1 MPNAIHSQWSIIG
14 QKMKCLGTYIHI
26 LFAYIWKTTAF
37 LTHNFF
43 PPFERFDFPIVIALF
58 GANNESLCIGRL
70 QELMPV
76 CLRGKMPNY
85 GPCPKCNPIEQI
97 TITNVITHTFTALG
111 LILLQIGSEI
121 GEGGWFKNFELN
133 FDFITLFCGFVLIL
147 QKIF

>member
-1 MPNAIHSQWSIIG
+1 M
-14 QKMKCLGTYIHI
+14 
-26 LFAYIWKTTAF
+26 AF
-37 LTHNFF
+37 LNHNFF
-43 PPFERFDFPIVIALF
+43 PPFQRFDFSIVIALF

-121 GEGGWFKNFELN
+121 GEGDDLR
-133 FDFITLFCGFVLIL
+133 ISS
-147 QKIF
+147 